1 MHAVRSVSALHISMS
16 DWSFNGRAACT
27 TYLYVPVLSQC
38 LPLLQRSLTVITTGN
53 AQLHLL
59 QAGLAMTAFKD
70 HEGARAAM
78 ARAQQQLGGFLDLYR
93 LHLAQQALT
102 DVGKGAEGTASIT
115 TYVEFERSYK

>member
-1 MHAVRSVSALHISMS
+1 MS
-16 DWSFNGRAACT
+16 DWSFDIRVACT
-27 TYLYVPVLSQC
+27 TYVHVPVLSRC

-70 HEGARAAM
+70 QEGARAAI

-93 LHLAQQALT
+93 LHLAQQALK